1 MIDLSIVV
9 PLYNTEEYIAR
20 CLDSLLNQDIPDD
33 KYEIIVIND
42 GSKDNGKQIVEK
54 YANQYAQI
62 KLFDQPNK
70 GLSITRNRG
79 LELAQGQYVYFIDSD
94 DFVSPNSLL
103 RIIEYMK
110 KHDLDIFGFG
120 IIPTTGSSL
129 PASNFGDSTFNNL
142 AIYEGPAYINNFNF
156 RNEAVWYII
165 NKKFLNTINLVF
177 TKGYML
183 ADGIF
188 TAEII
193 YNARRISSIQSNI
206 YGYFQR
212 SESALNT
219 SSAARNRFLFK
230 SYEWAALEFDKFYQR
245 ISKEKRVNEI
255 GLKRIENKQRAY
267 VFFLLIRVIKS
278 DMSFSEVND
287 LVNRLKDHQFYP
299 IGSFLGADYNKFI
312 YRLLLLIL
320 NSKTLLFPS
329 VFMYRVVL
337 KSRNIWKF

>member
-94 DFVSPNSLL
+94 DFVSPNSFL

-142 AIYEGPAYINNFNF
+142 AIYEGPAYINDFNF

-183 ADGIF
+183 A
-188 TAEII
+188 
-193 YNARRISSIQSNI
+193 
-206 YGYFQR
+206 
-212 SESALNT
+212 
-219 SSAARNRFLFK
+219 
-230 SYEWAALEFDKFYQR
+230 
-245 ISKEKRVNEI
+245 
-255 GLKRIENKQRAY
+255 
-267 VFFLLIRVIKS
+267 
-278 DMSFSEVND
+278 
-287 LVNRLKDHQFYP
+287 
-299 IGSFLGADYNKFI
+299 
-312 YRLLLLIL
+312 
-320 NSKTLLFPS
+320 
-329 VFMYRVVL
+329 
-337 KSRNIWKF
+337 